1 MFLSMIIP
9 VYNTE
14 KYLAE
19 CLDSCLA
26 QDFPY
31 DDYEIIC
38 VNDGSK
44 DGSLDIL
51 RSYEARYP
59 NIIVIDQPN
68 GGVSA
73 ARNAGLDAA
82 RGDYIWFIDADDFI
96 QESVLAEIK
105 ALTAEK
111 SPERLTFRFF
121 EFDEALTDAQAA
133 HKRAGEDIPGSHMGY
148 SGICSGLFSRTRLQA
163 LSLRFS
169 NLTHGED
176 ILFVAHFFDDEI
188 HVVYLERLAYYY
200 RRNPQSATR
209 SKSPEVRKNYLRSH
223 IQGAAEL
230 DALYRHNHCNRS
242 SKALWL
248 MHFLQ
253 CIMVELARMPRS
265 DAKVYLQELKST
277 GLYPYRIP
285 AEYPV
290 TDTGFTTRKD
300 LLGRIYNWLVLH
312 SCRPYGYPLLRLYY
326 RLYHLLK
333 R

>member
-111 SPERLTFRFF
+111 SPERLTFRF
-121 EFDEALTDAQAA
+121 DNV
-133 HKRAGEDIPGSHMGY
+133 P
-148 SGICSGLFSRTRLQA
+148 
-163 LSLRFS
+163 
-169 NLTHGED
+169 
-176 ILFVAHFFDDEI
+176 
-188 HVVYLERLAYYY
+188 
-200 RRNPQSATR
+200 
-209 SKSPEVRKNYLRSH
+209 
-223 IQGAAEL
+223 
-230 DALYRHNHCNRS
+230 
-242 SKALWL
+242 
-248 MHFLQ
+248 
-253 CIMVELARMPRS
+253 ELADDRTA
-265 DAKVYLQELKST
+265 DIEYKLKVADLVAKMKEAGLDTTQYEQQLKDV
-277 GLYPYRIP
+277 R
-285 AEYPV
+285 
-290 TDTGFTTRKD
+290 
-300 LLGRIYNWLVLH
+300 
-312 SCRPYGYPLLRLYY
+312 
-326 RLYHLLK
+326 
-333 R
+333 